1 MQYVSKAFIFFTEIY
16 ERLKAAIFVRE
27 ALPNLE
33 SMLSKPSIVG
43 NLEQLRSDGF
53 SPVTLKLSKT
63 ECDKLIELIDNHV
76 ATKSVNSVVSDIRL
90 WSAGSD
96 NSPEL
101 IRKLMA
107 DESIR
112 ELATS
117 LMGKDMFV
125 SVVLLNKV
133 FPNGENKGSGGGW
146 HRDGFRDGLKI
157 IFYLNPTDKSGGPLA
172 IIDGSH
178 NRASMINL
186 LDEHGISPFSGSS
199 RSSDF
204 DEKLETLV
212 TDGFLK
218 KTELVSESPGQGY
231 IFNTR
236 ALHRGMPML
245 NRDVNRY
252 AVTLYIEPRRN
263 PVVKNRRVKGGKIN
277 L

>member
-1 MQYVSKAFIFFTEIY
+1 MQNISAAFFFFTVMY
-16 ERLKAAIFVRE
+16 ERLKTAIFVRE
-27 ALPNLE
+27 ALPNLQ
-33 SMLSKPSIVG
+33 SLLSQKTIVSD
-43 NLEQLRSDGF
+43 LEQLRSDGF
-53 SPVTLKLSKT
+53 SPVTLKLSKA
-63 ECDKLIELIDNHV
+63 ECDKLIEIIDNHA
-76 ATKSVNSVVSDIRL
+76 ATKSVDAGVSDIRL
-90 WSAGSD
+90 WSAGAN

-101 IRKLMA
+101 IRTLMA
-107 DESIR
+107 DESIS
-112 ELATS
+112 EIATS

-157 IFYLNPTDKSGGPLA
+157 IFYLNPTDTCGGPLA

-178 NRASMINL
+178 HRASMINL
-186 LDEHGISPFSGSS
+186 LNEHSISPFSGSS
-199 RSSDF
+199 RSRDF
-204 DEKLETLV
+204 DDKLEALV

-236 ALHRGMPML
+236 TLHRGMPML
-245 NRDVNRY
+245 NRDANRY

>member
-1 MQYVSKAFIFFTEIY
+1 MQKISATFIFFTAMY
-16 ERLKAAIFVRE
+16 ERLKAAIFIRE
-27 ALPNLE
+27 ALPNLR
-33 SMLSKPSIVG
+33 SLLSRKTIVSD
-43 NLEQLRSDGF
+43 LEQLRSDGF
-53 SPVTLKLSKT
+53 SPVTLKLSKA
-63 ECDKLIELIDNHV
+63 ECDKLIEIIDNHA
-76 ATKSVNSVVSDIRL
+76 ATKSVDSGVSDIRL
-90 WSAGSD
+90 WSTGSN

-101 IRKLMA
+101 IRTLMA
-107 DESIR
+107 DESIS
-112 ELATS
+112 EIATS

-157 IFYLNPTDKSGGPLA
+157 IFYLNPTDTCGGPLA

-178 NRASMINL
+178 HRASMINL
-186 LDEHGISPFSGSS
+186 LNEHRISPFSGSNRS
-199 RSSDF
+199 RDF
-204 DEKLETLV
+204 DDKLQALV
-212 TDGFLK
+212 TGGLLK
-218 KTELVSESPGQGY
+218 KTELVGESSGQGY

-236 ALHRGMPML
+236 TLHRGMPML
-245 NRDVNRY
+245 NRESNRY